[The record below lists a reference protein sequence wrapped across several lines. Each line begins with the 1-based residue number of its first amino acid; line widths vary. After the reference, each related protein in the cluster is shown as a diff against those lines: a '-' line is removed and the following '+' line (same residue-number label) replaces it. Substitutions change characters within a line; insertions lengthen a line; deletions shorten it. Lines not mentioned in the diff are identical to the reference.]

1 MFNSCYV
8 HAEALKFCTLRGSQ
22 TDSMFNGSKYL
33 NIEKE
38 SNGSEL
44 ISKGKSNPPST
55 PRL

>member
-1 MFNSCYV
+1 MFNACYV
-8 HAEALKFCTLRGSQ
+8 HAEALELCTLRGSQ
-22 TDSMFNGSKYL
+22 TDSMFNGSKHL

-38 SNGSEL
+38 SNGSKL